1 VRRLKARLALLR
13 DEAGYSLTELLTVM
27 AILGVVMS
35 SLTALMV
42 SATNADLRMNNEF
55 QAQTQ
60 ARMALERF
68 RREGHAACQASPAG
82 PTTSITLTYVTS
94 GSCPATG
101 GTQVSWCT
109 VLISTNRYGL
119 FKQTGATCNATGK
132 KVADFLTVAN
142 AFNYA
147 TATNRRATVGITLTV
162 NPTPGKPRG
171 TYSLTDD
178 IVLRN
183 SPRPA

>member
-1 VRRLKARLALLR
+1 MRRLQALLR
-13 DEAGYSLTELLTVM
+13 DESGYSLTELLTVM

-35 SLTALMV
+35 SLTGLMV
-42 SATNADLRMNNEF
+42 SATNAELRMNNEF

-68 RREGHAACQASPAG
+68 RREGHAACGASPAG
-82 PTTSITLTYVTS
+82 PTALLTLTFVTS

-109 VLISTNRYGL
+109 VLITTNRYGL
-119 FKQTGATCNATGK
+119 FRQTGSTCNATGK
-132 KVADFLTVAN
+132 KIADFLTVAN
-142 AFNYA
+142 AFSYA
-147 TATNRRATVGITLTV
+147 TASHRRATVGITLTV
-162 NPTPGKPRG
+162 NPNPGKPRG
-171 TYSLTDD
+171 TYTLTDD

>member
-1 VRRLKARLALLR
+1 VSWLKARLALVR

-27 AILGVVMS
+27 GILGIVMS

-68 RREGHAACQASPAG
+68 RREGHAACNATPAG
-82 PTTSITLTYVTS
+82 PTALITLTYITS

-109 VLISTNRYGL
+109 VLIATNRYGL
-119 FKQTGATCNATGK
+119 FRQSGTSCDATGRR
-132 KVADFLTVAN
+132 VADFFTVAN
-142 AFNYA
+142 AFSYA
-147 TATNRRATVGITLTV
+147 TTTNRRATVGITFTV
-162 NPTPGKPRG
+162 NPDPGKGRG
-171 TYSLTDD
+171 SYTLTDD

-183 SPRPA
+183 SPRPE

>member
-1 VRRLKARLALLR
+1 VRRLRLRLALLR
-13 DEAGYSLTELLTVM
+13 NEAGYSLTELITVM
-27 AILGVVMS
+27 GILGLVMS
-35 SLTALMV
+35 SLTGLMV

-82 PTTSITLTYVTS
+82 PTNLVTLTYVTS
-94 GSCPATG
+94 GSCPVTG

-109 VLISTNRYGL
+109 VLISQNRYGL
-119 FKQTGATCNATGK
+119 FKQTGGTCDATGK
-132 KVADFLTVAN
+132 KVADFLTVPD

-147 TATNRRATVGITLTV
+147 TVTNRRATVGITLTV
-162 NPTPGKPRG
+162 NPTPNNTRG
-171 TYSLTDD
+171 TYTLTDD

-183 SPRPA
+183 SPRPE

>member
-1 VRRLKARLALLR
+1 VRRLKALLR
-13 DEAGYSLTELLTVM
+13 DESGYSLTELLTVM
-27 AILGVVMS
+27 GILGVVMS
-35 SLTALMV
+35 SLTGLMV
-42 SATNADLRMNNEF
+42 SATNAELRMNNEF

-82 PTTSITLTYVTS
+82 PTALVTLTYVTS

-109 VLISTNRYGL
+109 VLISANRYGL
-119 FKQTGATCNATGK
+119 FKQTGSTCGATGK
-132 KVADFLTVAN
+132 KIADFLTVAN

-147 TATNRRATVGITLTV
+147 TASHRRATVGITLTI
-162 NPTPGKPRG
+162 NPNPGKPRG
-171 TYSLTDD
+171 TYTLTDD